1 MPSTTAAP
9 PADGINAGSTREGNK
24 SAKSGR
30 QNPGPACQ
38 HCRMRKFRCD
48 RQRPCGGCVDAGLRC
63 RFDPT
68 PPQKGPKK
76 GHLKLLRSRIAA
88 LERKM
93 GETPEEDQDDHL
105 DPRKSPGP
113 IEVRLDLDDESDY
126 GDGDGDWD
134 SGPAPSQTQIP
145 TPVRAAV
152 AAVSS
157 TAVAVTTSAAATAL
171 AAAMSDI
178 DTMLSLHIDIP
189 PFQTSMP
196 MSSPTSISS
205 ITPSTKNF
213 PGHHPVFL
221 GPTPPAAAPSMAIP
235 PLIRT
240 DLDQLYFDRV
250 HVFIPILHRR
260 RYFARGRPGAGASA
274 SYACLQAAIRTLAA
288 ALSSQFNHLRH
299 DLYHDALR
307 RLNHPASCAPGG
319 GSAEDDE
326 TRRLELAQ
334 AWILVAIYEFM
345 QGTVQRAWTSA
356 GLAIRIVQLMRLHD
370 VDGGAAPAHLDMGVD
385 DPNAF
390 VDREVKRRVFWVA
403 FCLDRFSCVLEKL
416 PLTLDEKTIL
426 TRLPCPEQAFQSQ
439 TPVTMPFLSDLDA
452 APDSIS
458 LQSPFVDSIVFTAIW
473 GRALCHQQ
481 QCAAE
486 SARGGPAAEVC
497 RRHVQL
503 HDLLSCRMLHFERS
517 YTAASV
523 EADSLLL
530 FTSMVAQVSVLAL
543 ADAADLIPAVAAGY
557 ADVLALGY
565 AWRGPAAARE
575 IARLAEYLPQFSL
588 FKVHPFTPIPLFLCR
603 QLLLKLGPRDGA
615 LDGDLGVITRTL
627 EELREVNQLCQE
639 KMDVGM
645 ALETMCYHPGFL
657 DGADGMLSPFDKDMM
672 ML

>member
-1 MPSTTAAP
+1 K
-9 PADGINAGSTREGNK
+9 EGNK

-63 RFDPT
+63 RFDST

-76 GHLKLLRSRIAA
+76 GHLKLLRSRIGKQLPVNDNKQERDRDLTLHHA
-88 LERKM
+88 LDKELSW
-93 GETPEEDQDDHL
+93 PS
-105 DPRKSPGP
+105 SPGQ
-113 IEVRLDLDDESDY
+113 R
-126 GDGDGDWD
+126 
-134 SGPAPSQTQIP
+134 
-145 TPVRAAV
+145 
-152 AAVSS
+152 
-157 TAVAVTTSAAATAL
+157 
-171 AAAMSDI
+171 
-178 DTMLSLHIDIP
+178 
-189 PFQTSMP
+189 
-196 MSSPTSISS
+196 
-205 ITPSTKNF
+205 
-213 PGHHPVFL
+213 
-221 GPTPPAAAPSMAIP
+221 
-235 PLIRT
+235 
-240 DLDQLYFDRV
+240 DQLYFDRV

-299 DLYHDALR
+299 DLYHDTLR

-370 VDGGAAPAHLDMGVD
+370 VDGGAAPAHLDMGAD

-390 VDREVKRRVFWVA
+390 VDKEVKRRVFWVA

-486 SARGGPAAEVC
+486 SARGSPTAEVC

-543 ADAADLIPAVAAGY
+543 
-557 ADVLALGY
+557 
-565 AWRGPAAARE
+565 
-575 IARLAEYLPQFSL
+575 
-588 FKVHPFTPIPLFLCR
+588 
-603 QLLLKLGPRDGA
+603 
-615 LDGDLGVITRTL
+615 
-627 EELREVNQLCQE
+627 
-639 KMDVGM
+639 
-645 ALETMCYHPGFL
+645 
-657 DGADGMLSPFDKDMM
+657 
-672 ML
+672 